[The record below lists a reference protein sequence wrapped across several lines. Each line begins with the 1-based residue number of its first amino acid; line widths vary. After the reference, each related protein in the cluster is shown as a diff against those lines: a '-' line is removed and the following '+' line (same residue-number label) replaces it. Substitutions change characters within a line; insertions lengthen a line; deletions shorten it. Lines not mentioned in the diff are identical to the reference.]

1 MSPSDLLMPSEL
13 LMIAAIYS
21 ATVLSPGPSVMAIS
35 ATAMASGRRPALA
48 LSAGVWC
55 GSLAWC
61 VAAALGMSA
70 VMLANAWMLE
80 AVRYA
85 GAAYLLRLAWLSA
98 RRAARAEPPAA
109 RPVDA
114 RDLGRAWRRGLLMHL
129 ANPKAI
135 LFFGSLFALVVAPQA
150 PPLALAEVAATTGL
164 CGAILFPGFALVFSI
179 RRAMAVYTRL
189 RRWLEGA
196 FAALFAAAG
205 LALLTGSLA
214 R

>member
-1 MSPSDLLMPSEL
+1 MPLSDL

-21 ATVLSPGPSVMAIS
+21 ATVLSPGSSVMAIS

-48 LSAGVWC
+48 LAAGVWC
-55 GSLAWC
+55 GSVSWC
-61 VAAALGMSA
+61 LAAAVGMSA
-70 VMLANAWMLE
+70 VMLANAWMLDL
-80 AVRYA
+80 VRYA
-85 GAAYLLRLAWLSA
+85 GAAYLLRLAWISA
-98 RRAARAEPPAA
+98 RNAARAEAPAP

-135 LFFGSLFALVVAPQA
+135 LFFGSLFALVVDPQA
-150 PPLALAEVAATTGL
+150 PPLALAEVALTTAA
-164 CGAILFPGFALVFSI
+164 CGAILFPGFALVFST
-179 RRAMAVYTRL
+179 RRAMSVYRRL
-189 RRWLEGA
+189 RRGLEGA

-205 LALLTGSLA
+205 LALLTGGPA